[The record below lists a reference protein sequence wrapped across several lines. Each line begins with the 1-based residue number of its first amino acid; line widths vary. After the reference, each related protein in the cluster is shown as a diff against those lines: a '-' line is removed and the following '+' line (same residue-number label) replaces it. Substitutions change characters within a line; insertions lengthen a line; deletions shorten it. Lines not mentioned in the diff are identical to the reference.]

1 MLLTHYSEL
10 TRTKDTTMRARV
22 PLAIAA
28 ASVLTLGVAGP
39 VFAAG
44 ANYTWDAGGSPNK
57 EWSTAANWGG
67 TPFDNDDLLTF
78 SAGDLAHNDLVGKD
92 VRGMTMSMAGFTVNG
107 SKITLGAGGITT
119 NASATTNMD
128 IDLTASQTWTSAS
141 GTTLTNQ
148 GTVNVLSGTLTFDGE
163 GTVDFSTRLDGNGG
177 AGSVTKSGGG
187 TLILSGG
194 GGAIG
199 GGLQINSGETR
210 VTGMLA
216 GTDFVVNGGTMTGGH
231 FTNALLGVVRIL
243 TLNSGT
249 ISPGVGA
256 GAVSTIH
263 TWEPFTANAGG
274 VLEFDVNGTTSDG
287 IENYKSAVLNGA
299 TLHLNVV
306 SAPPVGTILPIV
318 TSQIGTVSGTITT
331 RTGDIISAGDFTD
344 NGHRW
349 RLAMSP
355 GAASVEYLG
364 AVPTPAADPDLAS
377 TGATSG
383 WLIPIGGGLL
393 LIGVVQLVLRRKFVI
408 RSNN

>member
-1 MLLTHYSEL
+1 
-10 TRTKDTTMRARV
+10 MRARAT
-22 PLAIAA
+22 LALTAA
-28 ASVLTLGVAGP
+28 CALTIGIAGP
-39 VFAAG
+39 AIAAG
-44 ANYTWDAGGSPNK
+44 ANFTWNAGGSPNK

-67 TPFDNDDLLTF
+67 TPFDNDDFLTF

-92 VRGMTMSMAGFTVNG
+92 VRGMTMSIAGFTVNG
-107 SKITLGAGGITT
+107 NKINLGASGITT

-128 IDLTASQTWTSAS
+128 IDLTVTQTWTSAS
-141 GTTLTNQ
+141 GTILTNQ
-148 GTVNVLSGTLTFDGE
+148 GTVNVLSGTLTLDGA

-177 AGSVTKSGGG
+177 AGSVIKSGTG

-216 GTDFVVNGGTMTGGH
+216 GTDFVVNGGTMTGGNL
-231 FTNALLGVVRIL
+231 TNPLLGVVRIL

-256 GAVSTIH
+256 GDVSTIH

-306 SAPPVGTILPIV
+306 TAPPVGTILPIV
-318 TSQIGTVSGTITT
+318 TSQIGTVSGAITT
-331 RTGDIISAGDFTD
+331 RAGDTISAGDFTD

-349 RLAMSP
+349 RLAIAP

-364 AVPTPAADPDLAS
+364 AVPTPAAAPSLAS

-383 WLIPIGGGLL
+383 WLIPLGGGLL
-393 LIGVVQLVLRRKFVI
+393 LIGLVPLVLRRKFAI
-408 RSNN
+408 SSTN